1 VAFLFLKIRVL
12 QDVFAAHAAYLCA
25 GAYPTFPSASS
36 SGGSSHSMGLR
47 HTGGSASAF
56 SSNDSLHGHDTRCA
70 AAELETQAGRLAG
83 KYSLLGCDVS
93 QAKHRAIMDCL
104 SISALRGTE
113 ILEYTLHKRLAAQVA
128 EVSMGKTPSADGIAS
143 FGKSLTDMFSWKGG
157 ASAGGNV
164 PPKSPKPAG
173 NSGASGEKAGSSGT
187 EKLAP
192 VVSNSLRYR
201 VAKVKAVLCPLKV
214 RFAMVLAD
222 FGLLKEA
229 TAYAL
234 DAKNTVNEIGVSG
247 ESLLSSCTRMYML
260 SICRGFVKISLS
272 G

>member
-1 VAFLFLKIRVL
+1 LTQTFFVVDCFL
-12 QDVFAAHAAYLCA
+12 QDIFAAHAAYLCA

-36 SGGSSHSMGLR
+36 SGGSSHGLGLR

-56 SSNDSLHGHDTRCA
+56 SSNDSLHGHDTRTA

-128 EVSMGKTPSADGIAS
+128 EVSMGKSPSADGIAS

-164 PPKSPKPAG
+164 PPKSPKPTG
-173 NSGASGEKAGSSGT
+173 NASGDKAGASGADKP
-187 EKLAP
+187 AP

-229 TAYAL
+229 AAYAL

-247 ESLLSSCTRMYML
+247 ES
-260 SICRGFVKISLS
+260 FV
-272 G
+272 